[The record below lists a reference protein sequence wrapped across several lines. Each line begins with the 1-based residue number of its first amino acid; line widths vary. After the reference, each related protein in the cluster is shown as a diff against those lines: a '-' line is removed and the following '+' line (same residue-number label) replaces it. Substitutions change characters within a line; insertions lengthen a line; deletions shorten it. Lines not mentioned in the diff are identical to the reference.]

1 MPAALPVVQASGR
14 RTHAT
19 AAQEGLPADGWD
31 NREALGD
38 EQDHED
44 PLEVGPEVQPL
55 HTSPHS
61 GASVVRDMT
70 QSAPDKTVPP
80 GQPGNYSLRI
90 SPTTIDKLGV
100 KLYDKVSA
108 VVAELVANAYDADA
122 EKVTVN
128 VPLGTALATRDKST
142 NTIVEPVPP
151 WTIEV
156 IDDGHGMTPGEA
168 RRFFLDVGLD
178 RRLDPK
184 QGPKSREKE
193 RPVMG
198 RKGIGKLSPFGVC
211 KVIEVLSSGG
221 EEAKDGY
228 YTTHFF
234 VNYDDVMSAG
244 SGDDGNG
251 SSAVPLKAGDQD
263 GTYRPHRGTTIRLST
278 FLAKRVPDKATFK
291 RQLERRF
298 ALAESKF
305 KVTVKDARGQET
317 GFKVGKFNVPI
328 ESSTRI
334 NLKDRPVHLDDDTE
348 LPVTG
353 AVGMATVSYRNEEMA
368 GVRIYARGKIVGT
381 TRDFDQPA
389 GFTGEFAARSYLV
402 GYVHADW
409 LDDDDGDDLVRT
421 DRQDILWSS
430 EYGEALRA
438 WGADLIKEVGR
449 KSRGPRQKKARD
461 EFMKK
466 ADFEKQAKERFTD
479 EVVIDTAIELAKQIG
494 SFASED
500 ELDDPD
506 YIEQLVEVIMSVA
519 PHRALMVAF
528 QEFSSEVAGEDVK
541 LEGLA
546 DLFGKTHVAELASY
560 SQIASERVRAIAE
573 LQDVLTSVKP
583 DTEDRLQE
591 ILAKA
596 PYLIEPTWSVITKN
610 QALSTFKAMFE
621 TEWAQ
626 ANGGEQIELTIEYS
640 GKRPDFILAYIGR
653 KLHIVEIK
661 GPTHKFGNAD
671 FDRMARYVRAFRA
684 FQTKHNEL
692 IASFPDG
699 WQIDLV
705 ADEVNITDPDKAESF
720 QRFVEQGE
728 VDQVSW
734 TVFLSRAR
742 TAHEDFLKVYDKAK
756 TKVGT

>member
-1 MPAALPVVQASGR
+1 MAPP
-14 RTHAT
+14 
-19 AAQEGLPADGWD
+19 D
-31 NREALGD
+31 
-38 EQDHED
+38 
-44 PLEVGPEVQPL
+44 
-55 HTSPHS
+55 
-61 GASVVRDMT
+61 
-70 QSAPDKTVPP
+70 PDKDVPA

-128 VPLGTALATRDKST
+128 VPLGTALASNDPST
-142 NTIVEPVPP
+142 KQVVEPVTP

-156 IDDGHGMTPGEA
+156 IDNGHGMTPGEA
-168 RRFFLDVGLD
+168 RRFFLDIGLD
-178 RRLDPK
+178 RREDPR
-184 QGPKSREKE
+184 QGPLSREKH

-221 EEAKDGY
+221 EKSEDGY

-234 VNYDDVMSAG
+234 LNYDDIMSAG
-244 SGDDGNG
+244 SGDNESRGAG
-251 SSAVPLKAGDQD
+251 VPLKAGDQD
-263 GTYRPHRGTTIRLST
+263 GAYHPSRGTTIRLSA
-278 FLAKRVPDKATFK
+278 FLAKRVPDKETFK

-298 ALAESKF
+298 ALADSRFDVAVHDQRGKE
-305 KVTVKDARGQET
+305 KD
-317 GFKVGKFNVPI
+317 FDVGKFDVPI
-328 ESSTRI
+328 ETSTRI
-334 NLKDRPVHLDDDTE
+334 DLEDRPVQLEDGTE
-348 LPVTG
+348 LPVRG
-353 AVGMATVSYRNEEMA
+353 EVGMATVSYRNEEMA

-402 GYVHADW
+402 GYVHANW

-449 KSRGPRQKKARD
+449 KSRGPRQKKARA

-466 ADFEKQAKERFTD
+466 SDFETRAEERFTD
-479 EVVIDTAIELAKQIG
+479 KVVVDTAVDLAKQIG

-500 ELDDPD
+500 ELEDPE

-528 QEFSSEVAGEDVK
+528 QEFTSEVAGEDVE

-546 DLFGKTHVAELASY
+546 DLFGKTHVAEMASY

-573 LQDVLTSVKP
+573 LQVALSSVKP
-583 DTEDRLQE
+583 AAEDRLQE

-610 QALSTFKAMFE
+610 QYLSTFKTMFE

-626 ANGGEQIELTIEYS
+626 ANPGETVELTIEYS
-640 GKRPDFILAYIGR
+640 GKRPDFVLAYIGR

-661 GPTHKFGNAD
+661 APTHKFGNAD

-684 FQTKHNEL
+684 FEARHSEL
-692 IASFPDG
+692 IESFPGG

-705 ADEVNITDPDKAESF
+705 ADSVNISDPDKAESF
-720 QRFVEQGE
+720 ERFSEQGE
-728 VDQVSW
+728 VCQVSW
-734 TVFLSRAR
+734 AVFLSRAR
-742 TAHEDFLKVYDKAK
+742 TAHEEFLKVYETARARAGK
-756 TKVGT
+756 

>member
-1 MPAALPVVQASGR
+1 MPP
-14 RTHAT
+14 
-19 AAQEGLPADGWD
+19 PPD
-31 NREALGD
+31 
-38 EQDHED
+38 
-44 PLEVGPEVQPL
+44 
-55 HTSPHS
+55 
-61 GASVVRDMT
+61 
-70 QSAPDKTVPP
+70 PDKTAPA

-108 VVAELVANAYDADA
+108 VVAELLANAYDADA

-128 VPLGTALATRDKST
+128 VPLGSVLASKDKST
-142 NTIVEPVPP
+142 KQDVEPVPP

-156 IDDGHGMTPGEA
+156 IDDGHGMTPDEA

-178 RRLDPK
+178 RRENPN
-184 QGPKSREKE
+184 QGPLSREKL

-221 EEAKDGY
+221 EKSESGY

-234 VNYDDVMSAG
+234 LNYDDIMSAG
-244 SGDDGNG
+244 SDDNRGG
-251 SSAVPLKAGDQD
+251 GVPLKAGNQD
-263 GTYRPHRGTTIRLST
+263 GAFRPSRGTTIRLSM
-278 FLAKRVPDKATFK
+278 FLAKRVPDKETFK

-298 ALAESKF
+298 ALAASNFE
-305 KVTVKDARGQET
+305 VTVHDERAKEQD
-317 GFKVGKFNVPI
+317 FDVGKFDVPI
-328 ESSTRI
+328 EASTRI
-334 NLKDRPVHLDDDTE
+334 DLKDRPVQLEDGTE
-348 LPVTG
+348 LSVTG
-353 AVGMATVSYRNEEMA
+353 EVGMATVSYRNEEMA
-368 GVRIYARGKIVGT
+368 GVRIYARAKIVGT

-449 KSRGPRQKKARD
+449 KSRGPRRKKARD

-466 ADFEKQAKERFTD
+466 SDFKKRAEERFTD
-479 EVVIDTAIELAKQIG
+479 EVVIDTAIDLAKKIG

-500 ELDDPD
+500 ELEDPD

-528 QEFSSEVAGEDVK
+528 QEFSSAVAGEDVK

-560 SQIASERVRAIAE
+560 SQIAHERVRAIAE
-573 LQDVLTSVKP
+573 LQEALSSVKP

-610 QALSTFKAMFE
+610 QYLSTFKTMFE
-621 TEWAQ
+621 AEWAQ
-626 ANGGEQIELTIEYS
+626 ANPGETVELTIEYA
-640 GKRPDFILAYIGR
+640 GKRPDFVLAYIGR
-653 KLHIVEIK
+653 TLHIVEIK
-661 GPTHKFGNAD
+661 APVHKFGNAD
-671 FDRMARYVRAFRA
+671 FDRLARYVRAFRDFEA
-684 FQTKHNEL
+684 KHSEL
-692 IASFPDG
+692 TRSFPDG

-705 ADEVNITDPDKAESF
+705 ADSVNINDPDKAESF
-720 QRFVEQGE
+720 KRFEEQGE
-728 VDQVSW
+728 VYQVSW

-742 TAHEDFLKVYDKAK
+742 TAHEEFLKVYETAKVKAGK
-756 TKVGT
+756 